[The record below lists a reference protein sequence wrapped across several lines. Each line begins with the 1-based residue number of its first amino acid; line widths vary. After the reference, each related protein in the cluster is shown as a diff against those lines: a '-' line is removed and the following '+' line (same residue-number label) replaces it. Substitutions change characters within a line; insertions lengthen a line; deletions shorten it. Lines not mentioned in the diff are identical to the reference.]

1 MSPPS
6 QAPTPGAHVVLAV
19 KDLLQAKSRLAGVF
33 AAEHR
38 AQLTL
43 AMLTDTI
50 AAARR
55 SAEVAAVHVVT
66 RDSAVAEEAARR
78 GAGVIADP
86 PTEGLNAALEHAAN
100 TVGARWVVA
109 LQPDLAALRPGEL
122 TAALVAAREGGH
134 RCFTA
139 DRHGSGTTL
148 LSSREGALQPLFG
161 TDSAAS
167 HAHSEGLA
175 LTGTWPGL
183 RCDVDTLADLAE
195 ALLLGVGPA
204 TGAVLGAVGTP
215 ATVVEQTGG
224 VVLLRT
230 DDGSALRSLDAA
242 ALLGGWRQLRPG
254 QRLRAYRDSA
264 EQVVLL
270 TSPAVTA
277 PG

>member
-1 MSPPS
+1 MDPADT
-6 QAPTPGAHVVLAV
+6 QVLVAV
-19 KDLLQAKSRLAGVF
+19 KDLSEAKSRLAPAFGEQQRSALV
-33 AAEHR
+33 
-38 AQLTL
+38 L
-43 AMLTDTI
+43 AMLIDTVG
-50 AAARR
+50 AALRCPA
-55 SAEVAAVHVVT
+55 VAGVHVLT
-66 RDSAVAEEAARR
+66 RDLVVAQRARAA
-78 GAGVIADP
+78 GARVVPDP
-86 PTEGLNAALEHAAN
+86 TSPLGGLNAALAGAAADLPAAAG
-100 TVGARWVVA
+100 VLA
-109 LQPDLAALRPGEL
+109 LQADLPALRPSDL
-122 TAALVAAREGGH
+122 RAVVAAANGARAAVADAGG
-134 RCFTA
+134 T
-139 DRHGSGTTL
+139 GTTL
-148 LSSREGALQPLFG
+148 LLAPPGTKLDPHFGPGSALAH
-161 TDSAAS
+161 AAS
-167 HAHSEGLA
+167 GAVLLEGS
-175 LTGTWPGL
+175 WPGL